1 VKLLPDSLA
10 AQTIAVL
17 FVGLMS
23 FHVASVW
30 IYEAELDSDARGLL
44 DAHTLEHVLTAVRAV
59 AARPPEERA
68 ATAQALSDE
77 RLHVAYGR
85 DPSVARSTLTRGQA
99 EGLGRALAELAP
111 PRPGDW
117 LRAAVPGDGAGPEG
131 RPPPVLVSVALPDGG
146 WLNLRSA
153 RRAGPASHADLV
165 RSTSAMAL
173 GVLLVSVA
181 LVRSLT
187 RPFRVLADAARRLGA
202 DVAAPP
208 VPERGPRELREAAA
222 AFNEMQRRIGRLI
235 QDRTQTLAAI
245 SHDLKTPITRIRLR
259 AEFVDDAEL
268 HAKLLADLDEME
280 AMLDSTLAF
289 LRGDATGEPSVR
301 VDLAA
306 TLQAICED
314 KVDAGHDAAFSGPPH
329 ATFLGRPLALKRA
342 FTNLVENAVRYGG
355 RARVVLETG
364 DREYRVH
371 VEDDGPGIDPAL
383 HEAVFAPFYRVEG
396 SRGRA
401 TGGTGL
407 GLTVARAIARSHG
420 GEVLLRNAAGAGLRA
435 TVLLPL
441 APHQETPRSAESP
454 STPAAAGPFRR
465 LARAVSARGGGAT

>member
-1 VKLLPDSLA
+1 L
-10 AQTIAVL
+10 
-17 FVGLMS
+17 
-23 FHVASVW
+23 
-30 IYEAELDSDARGLL
+30 
-44 DAHTLEHVLTAVRAV
+44 
-59 AARPPEERA
+59 
-68 ATAQALSDE
+68 
-77 RLHVAYGR
+77 
-85 DPSVARSTLTRGQA
+85 
-99 EGLGRALAELAP
+99 
-111 PRPGDW
+111 
-117 LRAAVPGDGAGPEG
+117 
-131 RPPPVLVSVALPDGG
+131 VALPDGS
-146 WLNLRSA
+146 WLNFAGA
-153 RRAGPASHADLV
+153 RRTKPAGHAGLV

-181 LVRSLT
+181 LVRTLT
-187 RPFRVLADAARRLGA
+187 RPFRTLADAARRLGA
-202 DVAAPP
+202 DVSAPP
-208 VPERGPRELREAAA
+208 VPERGPREMREAAA
-222 AFNEMQRRIGRLI
+222 AFNEMQRRIARLVR
-235 QDRTQTLAAI
+235 DRTQTLAAI

-259 AEFVDDAEL
+259 AEFVDDPEL
-268 HAKLLADLDEME
+268 HAKLVADLDEME

-289 LRGDATGEPSVR
+289 LRGDASGEPSLK

-306 TLQAICED
+306 ILQTICVD

-342 FTNLVENAVRYGG
+342 FTNLVENAIRYGG
-355 RARVVLETG
+355 RARVTLEAG

-420 GEVLLRNAAGAGLRA
+420 GEVRLRNAAGAGLRA

-441 APHQETPRSAESP
+441 VPPQEVRQP
-454 STPAAAGPFRR
+454 SEALGAPAAASPFRQR
-465 LARAVSARGGGAT
+465 LARIFSA